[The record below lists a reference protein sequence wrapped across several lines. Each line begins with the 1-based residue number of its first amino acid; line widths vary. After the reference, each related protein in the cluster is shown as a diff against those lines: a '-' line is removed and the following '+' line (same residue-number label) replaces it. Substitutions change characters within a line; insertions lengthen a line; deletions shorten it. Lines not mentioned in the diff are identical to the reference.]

1 MPPHLDEHSIIVD
14 AGPEVVWA
22 ALGDALDRTF
32 SGRLAASYARLVGCP
47 DHSASG
53 PRPLAEGST
62 ISGFRATAAVPPT
75 ELVLEGRHRFST
87 YALIFR
93 VDRIGPDRSRLRAES
108 RADFPGVAG
117 RLYRAL
123 VVGTGGHVFGVRRL
137 LSGIAARA
145 RLSGYPKR

>member
-1 MPPHLDEHSIIVD
+1 MTPPHLDEHTILID
-14 AGPEVVWA
+14 AAPEAVWA

-32 SGRLAASYARLVGCP
+32 SGTVAENYARLVGCP
-47 DHSASG
+47 DHAASG
-53 PRPLAEGST
+53 PRPLSEGST
-62 ISGFRATAAVPPT
+62 IAGFRVTATAPPA

-93 VDRIGPDRSRLRAES
+93 VDRVGPNRSRLRAES
-108 RADFPGVAG
+108 RAAFPGVAG

-137 LSGIAARA
+137 LSGVARAAAR
-145 RLSGYPKR
+145 